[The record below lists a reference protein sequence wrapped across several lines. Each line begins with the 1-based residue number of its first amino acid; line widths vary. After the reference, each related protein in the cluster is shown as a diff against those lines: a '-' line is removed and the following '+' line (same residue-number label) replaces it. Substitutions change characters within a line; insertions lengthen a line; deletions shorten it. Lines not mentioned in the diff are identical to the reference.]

1 MEHNTQGLYMLL
13 AGRFLSWQEREYRQK
28 LQSSLRRA
36 VGVLLV
42 LTALLF
48 AWEACLYPT
57 ADNNTAA
64 MMVTAMVDF
73 AAAILIWFPF
83 SERHRARVRLQTEWY
98 DEQADKALLFFGC
111 MFSLYDDR
119 VVYTDCRSEKTL
131 YWKDITVCVET
142 PYGVLLETN
151 DTEVFFRAADLTA
164 EQADDLRIY
173 LLEHDQNA
181 CYRKKGTL
189 CGRLDSPLPLPV
201 FENDDTVITRAQ
213 AVWRD
218 GGVSR
223 AGMTRIRGL
232 YGKLVLPAAL
242 ICATVFTKILSI
254 TDIYVVDLLLFCG
267 GFAVIGF
274 LLTVL
279 FAARPIKKI
288 PLSIAFTR
296 DGIAVFANGNSY
308 FAMNSRVRRQ
318 TTKKALLLTFS
329 NGNTVTVPYK
339 YIEDAEKIKGDK
351 TNG

>member
-1 MEHNTQGLYMLL
+1 MEHNTQGLYMLV

-28 LQSSLRRA
+28 FRSKLRRT
-36 VGVLLV
+36 VGVLLL

-57 ADNNTAA
+57 ADNHTAA
-64 MMVTAMVDF
+64 MVVTVLINF
-73 AAAILIWFPF
+73 AAVAVLIWFPF
-83 SERHRARVRLQTEWY
+83 SEKRRERIGLQTEWY
-98 DEQADKALLFFGC
+98 DEQADKTLLFFGC

-142 PYGVLLETN
+142 PYGFLLETN
-151 DTEVFFRAADLTA
+151 DADVWIRAADLTA
-164 EQADDLRIY
+164 EQAADLRVY

-189 CGRLDSPLPLPV
+189 YGRLASPLPLPV

-213 AVWRD
+213 TVWRE
-218 GGVSR
+218 GKFSKAVR
-223 AGMTRIRGL
+223 TRVRGL
-232 YGKLVLPAAL
+232 YGKLVLPVSL
-242 ICATVFTKILSI
+242 ICATLFAKIISI
-254 TDIYVVDLLLFCG
+254 TDIYFVDLLLFCA

-274 LLTVL
+274 LLTIL
-279 FAARPIKKI
+279 LAAPPRKKI
-288 PLSIAFTR
+288 PLTIAFTR

-318 TTKKALLLTFS
+318 SMKKELLLTFS
-329 NGNTVTVPYK
+329 NGKTVSVPYAN
-339 YIEDAEKIKGDK
+339 IEDADQV
-351 TNG
+351 